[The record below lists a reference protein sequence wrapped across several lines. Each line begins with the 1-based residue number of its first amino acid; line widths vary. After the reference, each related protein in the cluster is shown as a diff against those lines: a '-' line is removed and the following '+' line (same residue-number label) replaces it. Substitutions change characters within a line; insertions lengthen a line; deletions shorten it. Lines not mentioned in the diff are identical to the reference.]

1 MKKLEMSSRLKLTIG
16 LVALAGIAGCAS
28 KSSSSDS
35 SSVSAFS
42 QWSAISASST
52 VSATGFTVQKT
63 YVTDSSGNY
72 QIVGSA
78 NQSTSN
84 NATYTS
90 LYDGAGNI
98 YNIYLVTSNG
108 LKFGFDKGVGD
119 TLTNSTN
126 LVGNFIN
133 ATNVAGTN
141 SGVFANAPANG
152 WDYQSFGVWV
162 TGQGLGAG
170 TVGAATYGN
179 PLTSLPTTG
188 TATFTGLSSAVAITG
203 TNSAGFATANMT
215 ASVDYGAQT
224 IALTTSNTTLTNSL
238 VARNITST
246 TSAPQLNYS
255 GVLVFTGSGTMFNG
269 TLTTNSGMSGTGQ
282 GQLYGPNA
290 TEIGGTFALTGSG
303 VTSLTGAFGGKK

>member
-1 MKKLEMSSRLKLTIG
+1 MKKFDRSLSQKLLLVTIAV
-16 LVALAGIAGCAS
+16 LSVAGCAS

-35 SSVSAFS
+35 SSVTAFS
-42 QWSAISASST
+42 QWSAVTGGST
-52 VSATGFTVQKT
+52 IIATGFSAQRT

-72 QIVGSA
+72 QLVGNAS
-78 NQSTSN
+78 QSTSN

-90 LYDGAGNI
+90 QYDNAGST
-98 YNIYLVTSNG
+98 YNIYLKASSG
-108 LKFGFDKGVGD
+108 YSLAFDKGVGD
-119 TLTNSTN
+119 SLTNSSV
-126 LVGNFIN
+126 LVGSYVQ

-141 SGVFANAPANG
+141 SGLFANGPANG

-203 TNSAGFATANMT
+203 TNSAGFATANMS

-224 IALTTSNTTLTNSL
+224 VVISTSNTTLTNSL
-238 VARNITST
+238 IAKNITST

-255 GVLVFTGSGTMFNG
+255 GLLVFSGSGTLFNG
-269 TLTTNSGMSGTGQ
+269 NITTTGGMTGTAQ

-290 TEIGGTFALTGSG
+290 QEIGGTFSASGSG
-303 VTSLTGAFGGKK
+303 VTSLIGAFGGKR